1 MTSKYNIV
9 SENAE
14 EQTLTV
20 VVADDDRD
28 NLMFIS
34 LILDALNLE
43 YYLANDGKT
52 ALDLIND
59 KQPDLVL
66 LDIVMPIMNGIE
78 VNIVIKADRTTSRI
92 PTVAIT
98 GLAESK
104 HIASIKN
111 AGFDDYIVKP
121 FMIEDLETKLKCLLR
136 INEIIRLCLLIR
148 KYCLYR
154 QMKNIHCF
162 CHGNI

>member
-1 MTSKYNIV
+1 MTSKHNIANETD
-9 SENAE
+9 SE
-14 EQTLTV
+14 EQILKV

-34 LILDALNLE
+34 LILDALNFE
-43 YYLANDGKT
+43 YYLADDGRA

-66 LDIVMPIMNGIE
+66 LDIIMPVMNGIE
-78 VNIVIKADRTTSRI
+78 VNIFIKADRTTSRI

-98 GLAESK
+98 GLAELE
-104 HIASIKN
+104 HITSIKN

-121 FMIEDLETKLKCLLR
+121 FMIEDLEAKLKCLLR
-136 INEIIRLCLLIR
+136 IS
-148 KYCLYR
+148 
-154 QMKNIHCF
+154 
-162 CHGNI
+162 

>member
-1 MTSKYNIV
+1 MTSKHNIV
-9 SENAE
+9 DEIDSEE
-14 EQTLTV
+14 HILTV

-34 LILDALNLE
+34 LVLDALNLN

-66 LDIVMPIMNGIE
+66 LDIIMPIMNGIE
-78 VNIVIKADRTTSRI
+78 VNIVIKTNRCTNRI

-98 GLAESK
+98 ALAEQR
-104 HIASIKN
+104 HIRSIKN

-121 FMIEDLETKLKCLLR
+121 FMIEDLESKLKYLL
-136 INEIIRLCLLIR
+136 
-148 KYCLYR
+148 
-154 QMKNIHCF
+154 NIE
-162 CHGNI
+162 